1 MEIKIGKRGDNMGV
15 YFNPSNA
22 SFRQARNSRIYVD
35 KTGLIEQLNMRLS
48 TEDKCL
54 AVSHARR
61 FGKSHAAGMIDAYY
75 SLGCDSGELFDDT
88 KIAGDADYRK
98 YMNKY
103 NVIHLDIAS
112 FWDDFKDD
120 LVEKV
125 KEYIVDDIRKSFNEE
140 IDYSKK
146 LSIILMSIYQ
156 KTNTSFV
163 IIIDEWDCVIR
174 NSDDKELVHKYLQFL
189 HSLFK
194 SEESKSFL
202 ALAYITGI
210 LPIKKVY
217 KNSRR

>member
-1 MEIKIGKRGDNMGV
+1 MRYRGNKWKLRLESEGDSMGV

-112 FWDDFKDD
+112 FWDDFKEN
-120 LVEKV
+120 LVEKIV
-125 KEYIVDDIRKSFNEE
+125 EYINKDFENVFG
-140 IDYSKK
+140 
-146 LSIILMSIYQ
+146 
-156 KTNTSFV
+156 
-163 IIIDEWDCVIR
+163 DEL
-174 NSDDKELVHKYLQFL
+174 N
-189 HSLFK
+189 
-194 SEESKSFL
+194 
-202 ALAYITGI
+202 
-210 LPIKKVY
+210 Y
-217 KNSRR
+217 KNRFSYNFTSLQLYK